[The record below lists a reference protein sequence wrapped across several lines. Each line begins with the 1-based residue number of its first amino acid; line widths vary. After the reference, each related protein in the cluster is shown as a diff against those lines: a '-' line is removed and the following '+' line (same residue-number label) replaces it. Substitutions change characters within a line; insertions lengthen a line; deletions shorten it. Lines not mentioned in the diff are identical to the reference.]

1 MSGERIL
8 LVDDAREVRDFLADV
23 VLRPAGYSVVTAN
36 DGETALRLAQERLP
50 DLILS
55 DMQMPGLTGLDL
67 HAALA
72 AAGKRPPFILMS
84 AESSKEL
91 SARALKDGVTAFLAK
106 PVDADDVLAAIR
118 QALAPPVAV
127 RSLGTA
133 TLMLEKKVR
142 QLETL
147 QAVGRTLTSSL
158 DLDKVLGRVVEAA
171 VSLTGAEEGSLLLLD
186 EHTGELLM
194 RAARN
199 FDDQFVR
206 TFRLRSEDSLAGQVI
221 RTGQPVIIGVDSPT
235 KIKTAY
241 LVHSLIY
248 MPLRMHGRV
257 LGVLGVDNRQL
268 GGRTFTE
275 ADKAPLAVLADYA
288 AIAIEN
294 AQAYSRSDAERA
306 KLDAILQET
315 QDGVVVVDDADRIV
329 LINRAARA
337 AFNLDGANVENQLLS
352 NLVNNNDLRAL
363 LAHVA
368 AHTSRAELTL
378 DDGRVLNAHL
388 TPIAGIGRAVVMQ
401 DITHLKQLDRIKS
414 DFVTTVSHD
423 LRSPLTAILGY
434 VELLARVGPLN
445 DQQTDF
451 VRRVRYSVNAITS
464 LITDLLDLGRV
475 EAGFDTQKEPVNLS
489 LVVRYA
495 VEGLSNR
502 AEAKKQK
509 LATKLPPT
517 PPPVYGNPIRL
528 RQVASNLL
536 DNAIKY
542 TPEGGAIMGT
552 VQETEDQEILMVQDS
567 GVGIALAD
575 QPYIFDKFYRAKGV
589 PENVPGTGLGLSIVK
604 SIVENHGGRIWV
616 ESKPGEGSLF
626 TVVLPKYKP
635 GESPV
640 PAARPAKTTP
650 F

>member
-55 DMQMPGLTGLDL
+55 DMQMPGLTGLAL

-91 SARALKDGVTAFLAK
+91 SARALKAGVTAFLAK

-118 QALAPPVAV
+118 QALAPPPAA

-158 DLDKVLGRVVEAA
+158 DLDKVLSRVVEAA

-221 RTGQPVIIGVDSPT
+221 RTGQPVILGVDSPT

-257 LGVLGVDNRQL
+257 LGVLGVDNRQQ

-275 ADKAPLAVLADYA
+275 ADKAPLAVLADFA
-288 AIAIEN
+288 AVAIEN

-315 QDGVVVVDDADRIV
+315 EDGVVVVDDANRIV

-337 AFNLDGANVENQLLS
+337 AFNLDGANVENQSLG
-352 NLVNNNDLRAL
+352 NLVNNNDLRGL

-368 AHTSRAELTL
+368 VHTSRAELTL

-475 EAGFDTQKEPVNLS
+475 EAGFDTQKEAVNLS

-542 TPEGGAIMGT
+542 TPEGGAIMVM

-635 GESPV
+635 EESPV
-640 PAARPAKTTP
+640 PAARAAKTTP

>member
-55 DMQMPGLTGLDL
+55 DMQMPGLTGLAL

-91 SARALKDGVTAFLAK
+91 SARALKAGVTAFLAK

-118 QALAPPVAV
+118 QALAPPPAA

-158 DLDKVLGRVVEAA
+158 DLDKVLSRVVEAA

-221 RTGQPVIIGVDSPT
+221 RTGQPVILGVDSPT

-257 LGVLGVDNRQL
+257 LGVLGVDNRQQ

-275 ADKAPLAVLADYA
+275 ADKAPLAVLADFA
-288 AIAIEN
+288 AVAIEN

-315 QDGVVVVDDADRIV
+315 EDGVVVVDDANRIV

-337 AFNLDGANVENQLLS
+337 AFNLDGANVENQLLG
-352 NLVNNNDLRAL
+352 NLVNNNDLRGL

-368 AHTSRAELTL
+368 VHTSRAELTL

-475 EAGFDTQKEPVNLS
+475 EAGFDTQKEAVNLS

-542 TPEGGAIMGT
+542 TPEGGAIMVM

-635 GESPV
+635 EESPV
-640 PAARPAKTTP
+640 PAARAAKTTP

>member
-55 DMQMPGLTGLDL
+55 DMQMPGLTGLGL

-72 AAGKRPPFILMS
+72 AAGKRLPFILMS

-91 SARALKDGVTAFLAK
+91 SARALKAGVTAFLAK

-118 QALAPPVAV
+118 QALVSPLAA

-158 DLDKVLGRVVEAA
+158 DLDKVLSRVVEAA

-221 RTGQPVIIGVDSPT
+221 RTGQPVILGVDSPT

-257 LGVLGVDNRQL
+257 LGVLGVDNRQQ

-275 ADKAPLAVLADYA
+275 ADKAPLAVLADFA

-315 QDGVVVVDDADRIV
+315 EDGVVVVDDASRIV

-337 AFNLDGANVENQLLS
+337 AFNLDGASVENQLLG
-352 NLVNNNDLRAL
+352 NLVNNNDLRGL

-368 AHTSRAELTL
+368 THTSRAELTL

-388 TPIAGIGRAVVMQ
+388 TPIAGVGRAVVMQ

-542 TPEGGAIMGT
+542 TPEGGAIMVM

-635 GESPV
+635 EESPV

>member
-1 MSGERIL
+1 E
-8 LVDDAREVRDFLADV
+8 
-23 VLRPAGYSVVTAN
+23 
-36 DGETALRLAQERLP
+36 
-50 DLILS
+50 
-55 DMQMPGLTGLDL
+55 
-67 HAALA
+67 
-72 AAGKRPPFILMS
+72 
-84 AESSKEL
+84 
-91 SARALKDGVTAFLAK
+91 
-106 PVDADDVLAAIR
+106 
-118 QALAPPVAV
+118 
-127 RSLGTA
+127 
-133 TLMLEKKVR
+133 
-142 QLETL
+142 
-147 QAVGRTLTSSL
+147 
-158 DLDKVLGRVVEAA
+158 
-171 VSLTGAEEGSLLLLD
+171 
-186 EHTGELLM
+186 
-194 RAARN
+194 
-199 FDDQFVR
+199 
-206 TFRLRSEDSLAGQVI
+206 
-221 RTGQPVIIGVDSPT
+221 
-235 KIKTAY
+235 
-241 LVHSLIY
+241 
-248 MPLRMHGRV
+248 
-257 LGVLGVDNRQL
+257 
-268 GGRTFTE
+268 
-275 ADKAPLAVLADYA
+275 
-288 AIAIEN
+288 
-294 AQAYSRSDAERA
+294 
-306 KLDAILQET
+306 
-315 QDGVVVVDDADRIV
+315 DGVVVVDDATRIV

-337 AFNLDGANVENQLLS
+337 AFNLDGANVENQLLG
-352 NLVNNNDLRAL
+352 NLVNNNDLRGL

-368 AHTSRAELTL
+368 VHTSRAELTL

-475 EAGFDTQKEPVNLS
+475 EAGFDTQKEAVNLS

-542 TPEGGAIMGT
+542 TPEGGAIMVM

-635 GESPV
+635 EESPV
-640 PAARPAKTTP
+640 PAARAAKTTP